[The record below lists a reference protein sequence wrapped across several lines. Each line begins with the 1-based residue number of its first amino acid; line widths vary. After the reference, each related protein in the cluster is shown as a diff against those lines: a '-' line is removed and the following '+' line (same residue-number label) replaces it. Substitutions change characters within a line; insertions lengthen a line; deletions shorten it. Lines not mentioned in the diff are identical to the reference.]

1 MRGARSTSAVSS
13 RRARRFADSS
23 SALPPASISATTAP
37 ARYSPSAS
45 APAIETSAIASTP
58 TSPRRNDRSTDQVSG
73 TSSIAVVPAQSQSAG
88 RW

>member
-1 MRGARSTSAVSS
+1 M
-13 RRARRFADSS
+13 
-23 SALPPASISATTAP
+23 TAP

-58 TSPRRNDRSTDQVSG
+58 TSPRRSDRTTDQVSG
-73 TSSIAVVPAQSQSAG
+73 TSSIAVVAAHSQSAG